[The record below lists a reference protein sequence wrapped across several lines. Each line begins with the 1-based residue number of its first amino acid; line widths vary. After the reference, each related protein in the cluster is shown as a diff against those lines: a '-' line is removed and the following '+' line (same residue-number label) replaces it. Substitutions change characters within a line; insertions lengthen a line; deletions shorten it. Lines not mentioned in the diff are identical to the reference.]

1 MAEDILDYII
11 RKEGFR
17 SEPYWDVQQWSIGHG
32 SYAGST
38 DRDNKPNMQVTRDQ
52 AYELFK
58 QQLPVYRARVDKY
71 DSRYNWTPNERDA
84 LTSFAYNIGSIDQL
98 TQNGTRT
105 KAQIAQKM
113 LEYYK
118 AGGDEDI
125 EKGLR
130 KRRKEEQAIFLN
142 GGLDTVSEEAET
154 SDLDAFGGAG
164 EDVTDETQA
173 GKEPGRSRRPAGTS
187 YYISNPLNQYDTFS
201 YQWTIYM
208 VHPLKMEQ
216 DRLAEIADGD
226 DSVIISQT
234 GVDDEVSLQSV
245 IQDLVLSFEQ
255 ENRNAMANNFS
266 VTFVEPGGFTLFN
279 RIIEAAQRLGI
290 ENHLLACYIM
300 KLEFKG
306 WVGDRAVSGPG
317 PFYYSTTCTGIT
329 FDFKDGVSTYYGN
342 FIETKTE
349 AFNRLELHIK
359 EELHINNVTTFGDFL
374 KELET
379 RHNEQLEEQ
388 LARNKG
394 QVERDRYF
402 FKTTEE
408 WANWKF
414 DQVNTEA
421 LSQTRGISVTG
432 DGTLKFTLPQGTALN
447 AAIATA
453 LFQTREFKQILTD
466 KGQFIKND
474 PDEGEADPVK
484 LAELTKWVSFNT
496 DIKYFMYDAVAKQ
509 YKKEITYSAD
519 SIIAPTLIHDPVSFK
534 RLHVSKDLQQDR
546 LANLFEKG
554 LLKKRFDYMLTGLN
568 TEVLDLDIKLD
579 TAYYAIQALNSGALR
594 NTSDVFTGS
603 SFEGQQET
611 NEKKNQ
617 SSLLEGQI
625 SAAELQLKRINKDIE
640 IQTNNTDP
648 RDFEGQ
654 RQRKRITELRNQQDE
669 ISAKLR
675 QLKID
680 LKEAEEAYAAAL
692 KQQREGYSGRSTRI
706 PPIEN
711 KYITQSELFSGSGNY
726 NVSNER
732 EDLPQ
737 RFEYAPVNAL
747 ANGGPEKK
755 NDDIGSSMLGA
766 MELNLN
772 ALGDL
777 MQQQIFIRGDP
788 YWLGQSNG
796 AEYMTGGV
804 YYFLNLNFP
813 TYPDMDSG
821 LMRSISS
828 KEATGQFTI
837 TGLYVVLQVQARYDG
852 GEFTMLLKSYRDT
865 NTNNQLTYEELMR
878 GYVR

>member
-17 SEPYWDVQQWSIGHG
+17 SEPYWDNSQWSIGYG
-32 SYAGST
+32 SFAGST
-38 DRDNKPNMQVTRDQ
+38 DPNRKPNMQVNEAQ
-52 AYELFK
+52 AYDLFK
-58 QQLPVYRARVDKY
+58 QQLPVYRERVDKY

-118 AGGDEDI
+118 AGGDEDV
-125 EKGLR
+125 ERGLR

-154 SDLDAFGGAG
+154 SDLDAFGGTG

-187 YYISNPLNQYDTFS
+187 HYISNPLNQYDTFS

-226 DSVIISQT
+226 DSIIISQT

-255 ENRNAMANNFS
+255 ENRNAMANNFA

-279 RIIEAAQRLGI
+279 RIVEAAQRLGI

-546 LANLFEKG
+546 LANIFEKG

-625 SAAELQLKRINKDIE
+625 SAAELELKRINKDIE
-640 IQTNNTDP
+640 LQTNNSDP

-737 RFEYAPVNAL
+737 RFEYAPVNSL

-821 LMRSISS
+821 LMGSISS
-828 KEATGQFTI
+828 REATGQFTI

-852 GEFTMLLKSYRDT
+852 GEFTMLLRSYRDT